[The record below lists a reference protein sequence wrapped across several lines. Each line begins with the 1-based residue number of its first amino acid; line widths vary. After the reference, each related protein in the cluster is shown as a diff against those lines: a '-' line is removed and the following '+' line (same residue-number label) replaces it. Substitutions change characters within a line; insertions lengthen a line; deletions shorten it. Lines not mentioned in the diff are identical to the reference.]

1 MTLNSVLGKFLIAN
15 YNVSEKARNNYSPP
29 HPFIYI
35 DYLCNMLTK
44 GLMAAST
51 KPLILTILARGKN
64 YGYDIIQEVK
74 AASGGQLV
82 WADGM
87 LYPVLHKLES
97 EKLIASEWVV
107 KDDRKRKYYK
117 LTDKGRK
124 ELVTEKQAWLEV
136 HNTLMRLWDLPES
149 KISIL

>member
-1 MTLNSVLGKFLIAN
+1 
-15 YNVSEKARNNYSPP
+15 
-29 HPFIYI
+29 
-35 DYLCNMLTK
+35 MLTK

-51 KPLILTILARGKN
+51 KPLILTILAHGKN
-64 YGYDIIQEVK
+64 YGYDIIQQVK
-74 AASGGQLV
+74 SASGGQLV

-97 EKLIASEWVV
+97 EKLIASEWIV

-124 ELVTEKQAWLEV
+124 ELVTEKQAWLDV
-136 HNTLMRLWDLPES
+136 HNTLMRLWDLPEV
-149 KISIL
+149 KISIN

>member
-1 MTLNSVLGKFLIAN
+1 M
-15 YNVSEKARNNYSPP
+15 
-29 HPFIYI
+29 H
-35 DYLCNMLTK
+35 TK

-51 KPLILTILARGKN
+51 KPLLLTILSRGRS

-74 AASGGQLV
+74 TVSGGSLL
-82 WADGM
+82 WSDGM

-97 EKLIASEWVV
+97 EKLISSEWVE

-124 ELVTEKQAWLEV
+124 ELVREKEAWISV
-136 HNTLMRLWDLPES
+136 HNTLMRFWDLPEM
-149 KISIL
+149 KVLIK

>member
-1 MTLNSVLGKFLIAN
+1 
-15 YNVSEKARNNYSPP
+15 
-29 HPFIYI
+29 
-35 DYLCNMLTK
+35 MLTK

-64 YGYDIIQEVK
+64 YGYEIIEQVK
-74 AASGGQLV
+74 ALSGGELV

-97 EKLIASEWVV
+97 EKLISSEWII

-124 ELVTEKQAWLEV
+124 ELVQEKEAWLTV
-136 HNTLMRLWDLPES
+136 HNTLMRLWDLPQT
-149 KISIL
+149 KMTA

>member
-1 MTLNSVLGKFLIAN
+1 
-15 YNVSEKARNNYSPP
+15 
-29 HPFIYI
+29 
-35 DYLCNMLTK
+35 MLTK

-51 KPLILTILARGKN
+51 KPLILSILARGKT
-64 YGYDIIQEVK
+64 YGYEIIQQVKEV
-74 AASGGQLV
+74 SGGELV

-97 EKLIASEWVV
+97 EKLITSEWIV

-124 ELVTEKQAWLEV
+124 ELAKERQAWINV
-136 HNTLMRLWDLPES
+136 HNTLMRMWNLPELRMPS
-149 KISIL
+149 A